1 MLLAEGCRGSISEV
15 CRKRFISLIGVIF
28 LNVKPLLVKLYCDIS
43 RTSLFYIAEN
53 NEKVQLE
60 REKAC
65 SASDLCFGN

>member
-15 CRKRFISLIGVIF
+15 CRERFIALIGAIF
-28 LNVKPLLVKLYCDIS
+28 VNVKPLLVKLYFDI